1 MGKQK
6 LTLGISKE
14 MIGLSIRL
22 TEVTKLLHWLFL
34 LKVFFS
40 SYYSGHEMDIR
51 ERRMAA
57 IVRWCGLS

>member
-1 MGKQK
+1 MRKQK

-40 SYYSGHEMDIR
+40 SYYCGHEMGIR
-51 ERRMAA
+51 ERRVAA
-57 IVRWCGLS
+57 IVRWCDLP